1 MRTLDPLINTSSL
14 IMRKCFPKN
23 RLPLPTIK
31 SAFHYQLPH
40 VPPAGPVAQLYNQPP
55 GGENTAHTHTCIH
68 THSHTLPEFVPAYCS
83 VCTGFL
89 LLMMMQRDTYHTDKH
104 TNRVYISGTTKC
116 LLATLLTLLHT
127 MCFTG
132 RTIHQL
138 RNKPLK
144 RGKTYVRY
152 NSILRILSHSP
163 VVLLWLH

>member
-1 MRTLDPLINTSSL
+1 MYLLQGRWHNCTTSLLVVRTQDTHIHSHEHN
-14 IMRKCFPKN
+14 
-23 RLPLPTIK
+23 
-31 SAFHYQLPH
+31 
-40 VPPAGPVAQLYNQPP
+40 
-55 GGENTAHTHTCIH
+55 AHTHTCIH
-68 THSHTLPEFVPAYCS
+68 THSHTLPEFCPS
-83 VCTGFL
+83 L
-89 LLMMMQRDTYHTDKH
+89 LQFMHRLFIDDDAERHRFILTYRTDKH

-163 VVLLWLH
+163 VVLL